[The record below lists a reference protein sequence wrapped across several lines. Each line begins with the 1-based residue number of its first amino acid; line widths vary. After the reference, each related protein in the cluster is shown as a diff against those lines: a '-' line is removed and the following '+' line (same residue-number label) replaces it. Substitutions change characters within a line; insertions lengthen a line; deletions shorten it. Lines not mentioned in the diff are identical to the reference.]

1 MERAFQPYLKYLA
14 GCVLSNG
21 DGCAISRSNEA
32 KEMGIKMGTPF
43 FMMREE
49 QRSGKLWWRSSNYTL
64 YQDMMRRITK
74 IIKRSF
80 PDQEI
85 YSIDECFCDLSGHKY
100 ENLEEKGVELR
111 ARILKWVGIPVGIG
125 IAPNRTLAKIANKLS
140 KKTETGVFMMDT
152 PEKIEAGLKA
162 TEIDDVWGIG
172 PRYAIKL
179 IQEGVYTAWDFTQL
193 PEDYV
198 LKLMTIQGRR
208 TYRELKGQRCIPMEY
223 DAPDKQAIATARSFR
238 SFETELPPIEEAL
251 ANYVANA
258 ALKLR
263 SQGSVCA
270 KIFVYAHTSRF
281 AVVTDRYSAGQEI
294 KLEVATNDTAIL
306 IKQAVRALRMIFV
319 KGYRYQKVG
328 IELKDLK
335 PKGQV
340 QSSMFAGID
349 SAKDEKMQRALKAI
363 DGMNKIY
370 GKDKIRYAVM
380 GYEKKWYM
388 KQQFLSRKFT
398 TRLED
403 VIVVK
408 AV

>member
-1 MERAFQPYLKYLA
+1 MERAFQPYLKDVA
-14 GCVLSNG
+14 GCVMSNG
-21 DGCAISRSNEA
+21 DGCAIALSNEA
-32 KEMGIKMGTPF
+32 KKMGIKRGTPF
-43 FMMREE
+43 FELREMLN
-49 QRSGKLWWRSSNYTL
+49 QGKVWWRSSNYTL

-85 YSIDECFCDLSGHKY
+85 YSIDECFCDVSGHKY

-111 ARILKWVGIPVGIG
+111 SRILKWVGVPVGIG

-152 PEKIEAGLKA
+152 PEKIEQGLKA

-179 IQEGVYTAWDFTQL
+179 IQEGVYTAWDFIHL

-208 TYRELKGQRCIPMEY
+208 TYRELKGEKCIPMEY
-223 DAPDKQAIATARSFR
+223 DRPDKQAIATARSFR
-238 SFETELPPIEEAL
+238 GFERELPPMEEAL

-263 SQGSVCA
+263 SQRSVCA

-281 AVVTDRYSAGQEI
+281 AVITDRYSAGQEI
-294 KLEVATNDTAIL
+294 KLEVATNDTAVL
-306 IKQAVRALRMIFV
+306 IKEAVRALRMIFV

-328 IELKDLK
+328 VELKDLK
-335 PKGQV
+335 PEGQV
-340 QSSMFAGID
+340 QSSLFDRVDTG
-349 SAKDEKMQRALKAI
+349 KNEKMQKALRAI
-363 DGMNKIY
+363 DGMNAVY
-370 GKDKIRYAVM
+370 GKDTIRYAVM
-380 GYEKKWYM
+380 GYEKKWFM
-388 KQQFLSRKFT
+388 KQEYLSRKFT

-403 VIVVK
+403 VIIVK